1 MSAAVHQPPTKQVKR
16 VNIDDAMNECIART
30 AEALGACGAA
40 DGSEIAAG
48 LRLVQ
53 SALIEGR
60 PADLIECVVRAQG
73 HDVERLGPAILT
85 LSDAVAADMN
95 PYPPVFP
102 FAGKLITPTAFYEA
116 FPDFH
121 QLAKVLLTPVIYAE
135 DTDAIGIAS
144 INPIAST
151 ILAEEILGCM
161 EDRVGVKPFITL
173 ARLDYESWAFL
184 TRKHFALQG

>member
-1 MSAAVHQPPTKQVKR
+1 MQTSVQQQPATKQVKR

-53 SALIEGR
+53 SALIEGK

-73 HDVERLGPAILT
+73 HEEERLGAAIAN
-85 LSDAVAADMN
+85 LSDAVAAQMN
-95 PYPPVFP
+95 PYPQVFP
-102 FAGKLITPTAFYEA
+102 FASKLITPTAFYES
-116 FPDFH
+116 FQDFH
-121 QLAKVLLTPVIYAE
+121 QLAKVLLTPVIFAE
-135 DTDAIGIAS
+135 DTDAMGIAS
-144 INPIAST
+144 INPIASM
-151 ILAEEILGCM
+151 ILAEEILGSM
-161 EDRVGVKPFITL
+161 EDRVGVKPFVTL

-184 TRKHFALQG
+184 TRKHFAL